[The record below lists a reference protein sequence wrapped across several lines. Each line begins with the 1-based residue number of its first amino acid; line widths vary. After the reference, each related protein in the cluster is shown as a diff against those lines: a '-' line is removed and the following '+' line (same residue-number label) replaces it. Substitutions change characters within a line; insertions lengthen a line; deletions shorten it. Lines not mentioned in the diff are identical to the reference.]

1 MYLLVLTCSLHILRI
16 RIYLLVCTCSLHIL
30 RMYLRVCICSLYILR
45 MYLLVLNLFLA
56 YSSYIL
62 ACMIVYSD
70 TRQVKSFSPI
80 MTSSYFLITSSM
92 YLSASLVLSFQLIVA
107 GWLAQERAR
116 QENLARNQFLAF
128 DAKFSP
134 DCGWHQD
141 GQDKKT

>member
-92 YLSASLVLSFQLIVA
+92 YLSASLVLSFHWTVA
-107 GWLAQERAR
+107 GIRAVTTRKYQASLTGITPENALSLAIASQ
-116 QENLARNQFLAF
+116 
-128 DAKFSP
+128 
-134 DCGWHQD
+134 GVII
-141 GQDKKT
+141 